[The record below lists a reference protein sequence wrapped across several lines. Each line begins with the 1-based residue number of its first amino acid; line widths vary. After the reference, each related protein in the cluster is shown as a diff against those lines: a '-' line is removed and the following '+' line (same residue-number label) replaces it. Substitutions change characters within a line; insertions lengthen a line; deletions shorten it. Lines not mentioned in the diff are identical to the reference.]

1 MVIRQALDTAAIFS
15 ANSIANDATR
25 MRIRERYILAR
36 FPQFAAQRG
45 DLTVP
50 EIVLRYAHEMAED
63 GLTHRA
69 AELMTLAIEENRGLR
84 KVWLAL
90 IEFSFLQGDAHR
102 LSELCTAFK
111 REFPDAT
118 LEEFLLLDVLT
129 EPEASIETVRA
140 KLRHWASGA
149 TVASLADANGL
160 RRDLLSH

>member
-1 MVIRQALDTAAIFS
+1 MVIRQALDNAAIFS
-15 ANSIANDATR
+15 AASIANDATR

-36 FPQFAAQRG
+36 FPQFSAQRA
-45 DLTVP
+45 DLTVS

-90 IEFSFLQGDAHR
+90 IEFSFLQGDVHR
-102 LSELCTAFK
+102 LSELVTAFK

-118 LEEFLLLDVLT
+118 LAEFMLLDGLT
-129 EPEASIETVRA
+129 EPDADVDVVRG
-140 KLRHWASGA
+140 KLRYWSCGA
-149 TVASLADANGL
+149 QTSLADADGL
-160 RRDLLSH
+160 RHDLLSN